1 MSAAPI
7 RPACPNALQGALD
20 RDIDDLRHCCLMIYV
35 IEVNAGGRT
44 AGMRLTKEKVAE
56 NKARVVETAARL
68 FREKGFE
75 GVAVADLMHAAGLTH
90 GGFYNH
96 FDSKDELAAQAC
108 AQIFEGTVAAIERIA
123 AIEDCSE
130 RTAAL
135 DAYKRRYLSERS
147 RDAPAARCPMVA
159 FGTDMSRQR
168 GPALLVYAA
177 GLRRYLDA
185 FTRALVGSKPPR
197 RKAAREQAI
206 ATLAM
211 LAGALSLARSVAE
224 ADPDLS
230 NEILASAFARLPETA
245 D

>member
-1 MSAAPI
+1 MTYI
-7 RPACPNALQGALD
+7 
-20 RDIDDLRHCCLMIYV
+20 

-56 NKARVVETAARL
+56 NKARVVATAARL
-68 FREKGFE
+68 FREKGFD

-96 FDSKDELAAQAC
+96 FESKDVLAAEAC
-108 AQIFEGTVAAIERIA
+108 AQIFEGAAAAIERIA
-123 AIEDCSE
+123 AIEDASE
-130 RTAAL
+130 RAAAL
-135 DAYKRRYLSERS
+135 DAYERRYLSEKA

-159 FGTDMSRQR
+159 LGTDVSRQH
-168 GPALLVYAA
+168 GPVRQAYAA

-185 FTRALVGSKPPR
+185 FTRALGGAKPSR

-224 ADPDLS
+224 ADPKLS
-230 NEILASAFARLPETA
+230 DEILASAFARLPEA
-245 D
+245 AK

>member
-1 MSAAPI
+1 
-7 RPACPNALQGALD
+7 
-20 RDIDDLRHCCLMIYV
+20 
-35 IEVNAGGRT
+35 
-44 AGMRLTKEKVAE
+44 MRLTKEKVAE

-96 FDSKDELAAQAC
+96 FGSKDELATQAC
-108 AQIFEGTVAAIERIA
+108 AQIFEGAVAAMERIA
-123 AIEDCSE
+123 AIENASE

-135 DAYKRRYLSERS
+135 DAYKRRYLSAKS
-147 RDAPAARCPMVA
+147 RDAPAAHCPMVA
-159 FGTDMSRQR
+159 LGTDVSRQH
-168 GPALLVYAA
+168 GPVLHAYAD

-185 FTRALVGSKPPR
+185 FTRALRGAKPSR
-197 RKAAREQAI
+197 RKAARPQSI

-211 LAGALSLARSVAE
+211 LAGALSLARSVAR

-230 NEILASAFARLPETA
+230 NEILAAAFARLPEA
-245 D
+245 RE

>member
-1 MSAAPI
+1 MGPI
-7 RPACPNALQGALD
+7 RGKTGPLG
-20 RDIDDLRHCCLMIYV
+20 V
-35 IEVNAGGRT
+35 T
-44 AGMRLTKEKVAE
+44 MRITKQQAE
-56 NKARVVETAARL
+56 DNRARVVETASRL

-108 AQIFEGTVAAIERIA
+108 ARIFDGSVAAIERIA
-123 AIEDCSE
+123 AIEDRSE

-159 FGTDMSRQR
+159 FGTDVSRQH
-168 GPALLVYAA
+168 GPVRHAYAD

-185 FTRALVGSKPPR
+185 FTRALGGRKPPH

-206 ATLAM
+206 ATLAT

-230 NEILASAFARLPETA
+230 NEILAAAF
-245 D
+245 

>member
-1 MSAAPI
+1 MT
-7 RPACPNALQGALD
+7 D
-20 RDIDDLRHCCLMIYV
+20 V

-56 NKARVVETAARL
+56 NKARVVEAAARL

-75 GVAVADLMHAAGLTH
+75 GTGVADLMHAAGLTH

-96 FDSKDELAAQAC
+96 FESKDELAAQAC
-108 AQIFEGTVAAIERIA
+108 EQIFEGAVAMMERMAAIENP
-123 AIEDCSE
+123 SE
-130 RTAAL
+130 RTAAIEH
-135 DAYKRRYLSERS
+135 YKRRYLSEKS

-159 FGTDMSRQR
+159 LGTDVSRQH
-168 GPALLVYAA
+168 GPVLHAYAA

-185 FTRALVGSKPPR
+185 FTRALGGAAPSR
-197 RKAAREQAI
+197 RKAAREQSI

-224 ADPDLS
+224 ADPELS
-230 NEILASAFARLPETA
+230 NEILAAAFARLPKAVE
-245 D
+245 

>member
-1 MSAAPI
+1 MTNI
-7 RPACPNALQGALD
+7 
-20 RDIDDLRHCCLMIYV
+20 

-56 NKARVVETAARL
+56 NKVRVVETAARL
-68 FREKGFE
+68 FREKGLD

-96 FDSKDELAAQAC
+96 FESKDELAAQAC
-108 AQIFEGTVAAIERIA
+108 AQIFEGAVAAIERIA
-123 AIEDCSE
+123 AIENASE
-130 RTAAL
+130 RTTAL

-159 FGTDMSRQR
+159 LGTDVSRHH
-168 GPALLVYAA
+168 GPVVQAYAD

-185 FTRALVGSKPPR
+185 FARALGGAKPLRP
-197 RKAAREQAI
+197 KAAREQSI

-224 ADPDLS
+224 ANPELS
-230 NEILASAFARLPETA
+230 NEILASAFARLPQA
-245 D
+245 GR

>member
-1 MSAAPI
+1 M
-7 RPACPNALQGALD
+7 
-20 RDIDDLRHCCLMIYV
+20 MYV

-75 GVAVADLMHAAGLTH
+75 GVAVADLMHAAGLSH

-108 AQIFEGTVAAIERIA
+108 AQIFEGSVAAIERIA
-123 AIEDCSE
+123 AIEDRSE

-135 DAYKRRYLSERS
+135 DAYKRRYLSQRS

-159 FGTDMSRQR
+159 FGTDVSRQH
-168 GPALLVYAA
+168 GPVRHAYSD
-177 GLRRYLDA
+177 GLRCYLDA
-185 FTRALVGSKPPR
+185 FTRALGGAAPSR
-197 RKAAREQAI
+197 QKAAREQSI

-230 NEILASAFARLPETA
+230 NEILAAAFARLPQA
-245 D
+245 AK

>member
-1 MSAAPI
+1 MTYI
-7 RPACPNALQGALD
+7 
-20 RDIDDLRHCCLMIYV
+20 

-44 AGMRLTKEKVAE
+44 AGMRLTKERVAE

-68 FREKGFE
+68 FRERGFE

-96 FDSKDELAAQAC
+96 FESKDELAAQAC
-108 AQIFEGTVAAIERIA
+108 EQIFEGAVAAMERIA
-123 AIEDCSE
+123 AMESASE

-135 DAYKRRYLSERS
+135 DAYKRRYLSARS

-159 FGTDMSRQR
+159 LGTDVSRQH
-168 GPALLVYAA
+168 GPVLHAYAD

-185 FTRALVGSKPPR
+185 FTRALRGAKPSR
-197 RKAAREQAI
+197 RKTARQQSI

-211 LAGALSLARSVAE
+211 LAGALSLARSVAR
-224 ADPDLS
+224 ADPGLS
-230 NEILASAFARLPETA
+230 NEILAAAFARLPQTRE
-245 D
+245 

>member
-1 MSAAPI
+1 MT
-7 RPACPNALQGALD
+7 
-20 RDIDDLRHCCLMIYV
+20 DI

-56 NKARVVETAARL
+56 NKARVVDTAARL

-96 FDSKDELAAQAC
+96 FESKDELAAQAC
-108 AQIFEGTVAAIERIA
+108 TQIFAGAVAVIERIS
-123 AIEDCSE
+123 AIENASE

-135 DAYKRRYLSERS
+135 DAYARKYLSERA

-159 FGTDMSRQR
+159 LGTDVSRQH
-168 GPALLVYAA
+168 GPVLQAYAD

-185 FTRALVGSKPPR
+185 FTRALGGAQPLR
-197 RKAAREQAI
+197 RKAVREHAI

-211 LAGALSLARSVAE
+211 LAGALSLARSVAA
-224 ADPDLS
+224 ADPKLS
-230 NEILASAFARLPETA
+230 NEILAAAFARLPQA
-245 D
+245 AK

>member
-1 MSAAPI
+1 M
-7 RPACPNALQGALD
+7 
-20 RDIDDLRHCCLMIYV
+20 MYV

-108 AQIFEGTVAAIERIA
+108 AQIFEGSVAAIERIA
-123 AIEDCSE
+123 AIEDRSE

-135 DAYKRRYLSERS
+135 DAYKRRYLSQRS

-159 FGTDMSRQR
+159 FGTDVSRQH
-168 GPALLVYAA
+168 GPVRKAYAA

-185 FTRALVGSKPPR
+185 FTRALGSAAPPR
-197 RKAAREQAI
+197 QKAAREQSI

-230 NEILASAFARLPETA
+230 NEILAAAFARLPQA
-245 D
+245 AK